1 MSRVVA
7 IFDVDQTLVQ
17 GYTERLFFRYL
28 VRQRLLSVSRAL
40 AYLGQVARRPQDRFQ
55 DKSYLEGLEVEAVV
69 RLARRCYQE
78 DIAPRVS
85 AAGLACVLE
94 HQARGHA
101 IALLSGSL
109 ALLLKPLQEELGADW
124 LIATELQWENGRFTG
139 EIAGP
144 HPRGPNKLWL
154 LQELSRTHGLDLSQA
169 YAYGDH
175 IQDAYL
181 FRSIGHPVAVN
192 PSWRLK
198 RKARKHRWP
207 IRYFRG

>member
-28 VRQRLLSVSRAL
+28 VRQRLLSVTRAL
-40 AYLGQVARRPQDRFQ
+40 VYLGQVARRPQDRFQ

-69 RLARRCYQE
+69 RLARRCYRE
-78 DIAPRVS
+78 AIAPRLS
-85 AAGLACVLE
+85 TAGLACVLE
-94 HQARGHA
+94 HQAQGHA

-109 ALLLKPLQEELGADW
+109 SMLLTPLQEELGADW
-124 LIATELQWENGRFTG
+124 LIATELQRENDRFTG
-139 EIAGP
+139 AIAGL

-154 LQELSRTHGLDLSQA
+154 LQELSRAHGFDLSQA

-175 IQDAYL
+175 IQDSYL

-198 RKARKHRWP
+198 LKARKHRWP
-207 IRYFRG
+207 IRYFKL

>member
-7 IFDVDQTLVQ
+7 IFDVDQTLVR

-28 VRQRLLSVSRAL
+28 VRRGLLSVTRAL
-40 AYLGQVARRPQDRFQ
+40 AYFGQVASRPRARFQ
-55 DKSYLEGLEVEAVV
+55 DKSYLKGLQVEEVI
-69 RLARRCYQE
+69 RLARRCYRE

-85 AAGLACVLE
+85 TAGLACVLA
-94 HQARGHA
+94 HQAQGHA

-109 ALLLKPLQEELGADW
+109 SELLTPLKEELGADW
-124 LIATELQWENGRFTG
+124 LIATELQRQSGRFTG
-139 EIAGP
+139 AIAGL
-144 HPRGPNKLWL
+144 HPRGPNKLVL
-154 LQELSRTHGLDLSQA
+154 LQELSRTHGFDLSRA

-181 FRSIGHPVAVN
+181 LRSIGHPVAVN

-198 RKARKHRWP
+198 LKARKHHWP
-207 IRYFRG
+207 IRYFKL

>member
-28 VRQRLLSVSRAL
+28 VRQNLISLPQAL
-40 AYLGQVARRPQDRFQ
+40 FFLGQLARHPQGRFR
-55 DKSYLEGLEVEAVV
+55 DKRYLEGLQVEEVV

-78 DIAPRVS
+78 DIVPRVS
-85 AAGLACVLE
+85 AGGLACVLE
-94 HQARGHA
+94 HQAQGHA

-109 ALLLKPLQEELGADW
+109 SVLLTPLQEELGADW
-124 LIATELQWENGRFTG
+124 LIATELQRQNGRFTG
-139 EIAGP
+139 EIAGL
-144 HPRGPNKLWL
+144 HPRGRNKLSL
-154 LQELSRTHGLDLSQA
+154 LQELSRTHDFDLSRSYA
-169 YAYGDH
+169 YADH
-175 IQDAYL
+175 IQDSHL

-198 RKARKHRWP
+198 LQARKHRWP
-207 IRYFRG
+207 IRYFKA

>member
-28 VRQRLLSVSRAL
+28 VRRRRLSVPRAL
-40 AYLGQVARRPQDRFQ
+40 AYLGGAACRGRDRFQ
-55 DKSYLEGLEVEAVV
+55 DKSYLQGLQEEEVV
-69 RLARRCYQE
+69 RLARHCYGE

-85 AAGLACVLE
+85 PAGLACVQE
-94 HQARGHA
+94 HQAQGHA

-109 ALLLKPLQEELGADW
+109 SLLLAPLQEELGADW
-124 LIATELQWENGRFTG
+124 LIATELQRQNGHFTG
-139 EIAGP
+139 AINGL
-144 HPRGPNKLWL
+144 HPRGLNKLRL
-154 LQELSRTHGLDLSQA
+154 LQELSRTHGFDLSQA

-175 IQDAYL
+175 IQDAHL

-198 RKARKHRWP
+198 CRARKHRWP
-207 IRYFRG
+207 IQYFTL